1 MGAAVEVRCRGLDGM
16 SKVMSYRDRRA
27 GKEESRWYT
36 IGRVLGPLGERVRGI
51 LEWKRSIAGAGERGK

>member
-16 SKVMSYRDRRA
+16 SRVMSYRDRRA

-36 IGRVLGPLGERVRGI
+36 IGRV
-51 LEWKRSIAGAGERGK
+51 